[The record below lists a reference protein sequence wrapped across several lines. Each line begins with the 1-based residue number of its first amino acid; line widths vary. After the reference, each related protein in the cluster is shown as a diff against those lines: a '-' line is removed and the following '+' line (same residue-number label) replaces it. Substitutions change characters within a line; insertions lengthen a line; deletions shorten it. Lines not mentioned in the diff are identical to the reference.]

1 MSFQQRFTTY
11 FCASVGLG
19 IILTQAVLLYKSG
32 IRCDELEKELE
43 HEHTKRA
50 ADRTG
55 RIRLQQKAREKVK
68 EDLKENGGQHMTYI
82 GHVRSPFPDRR
93 GTPRQPLLVPAAHG
107 RIVFDKRFVQRE
119 HFQEL
124 SQFSH
129 IFVLFV
135 FHENTNTDSKNIGK
149 VSNAKIAPP
158 RLAGAKVGCL
168 STRSPHRPN
177 PIGLSVCEVLGVGD
191 DYIDIKSV
199 DFVDGTPILDVK
211 PYIPYDVVPLE
222 INGTGSGSYLPMA
235 CSADGSALQK
245 TFLRVP
251 DWIREA
257 DIPMRSVEIS
267 SEASKSLHDI
277 FDVVAS
283 ASPDNIPDG
292 GTAPIISKVAKGRS
306 PRFCRSFAHAVE
318 LMTQVLRQDVRG
330 VRQGRG
336 QKQEQEQEQEQE
348 LEQGQ
353 GQEQEQRGEISTEK
367 PPAQTS
373 FMCRLDSMEIN
384 VSFHYDRVVV
394 ESVTS
399 LI

>member
-1 MSFQQRFTTY
+1 
-11 FCASVGLG
+11 
-19 IILTQAVLLYKSG
+19 
-32 IRCDELEKELE
+32 
-43 HEHTKRA
+43 
-50 ADRTG
+50 
-55 RIRLQQKAREKVK
+55 LQQKAREKVK

-135 FHENTNTDSKNIGK
+135 FHENTNTDSKNVGK

-158 RLAGAKVGCL
+158 RLGGKKVGCL

-177 PIGLSVCEVLGVGD
+177 PIGLSVCEVLAVGD

-199 DFVDGTPILDVK
+199 DFVDGTPVLDVK
-211 PYIPYDVVPLE
+211 PYIPYDVVPMESVSVVSGQVQGQGGLE
-222 INGTGSGSYLPMA
+222 GIQSYLPMA
-235 CSADGSALQK
+235 CAADGTALQN
-245 TFLRVP
+245 TTLRVP

-257 DIPMRSVEIS
+257 DVPMRSVEFTA
-267 SEASKSLHDI
+267 EASNSLHSI
-277 FDVVAS
+277 FDAAAATAAAAS
-283 ASPDNIPDG
+283 SSSALNR
-292 GTAPIISKVAKGRS
+292 KLEKGSSSSARGKS
-306 PRFCRSFAHAVE
+306 PRFCLNYAHAVE

-330 VRQGRG
+330 VRQGRD
-336 QKQEQEQEQEQE
+336 QKQQKQQQQCDVNEQRQEKEQQQQQQEQQEQEQQQEQA
-348 LEQGQ
+348 
-353 GQEQEQRGEISTEK
+353 STG
-367 PPAQTS
+367 ASSS
-373 FMCRLDSMEIN
+373 FMCRLDCMEIS
-384 VSFHYDRVVV
+384 VSFHPDRVLV